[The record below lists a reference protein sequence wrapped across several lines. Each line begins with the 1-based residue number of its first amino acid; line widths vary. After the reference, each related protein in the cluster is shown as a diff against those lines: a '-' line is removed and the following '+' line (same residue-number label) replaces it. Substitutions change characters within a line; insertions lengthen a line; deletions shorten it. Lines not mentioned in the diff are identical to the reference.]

1 VTWDPAR
8 LPSQQGRVVAV
19 TGANA
24 GIGFWTSLA
33 LADAGASVLLACRDL
48 RRADAASRAIRAR
61 VPDADLTVLRLDTAD
76 LSSVRAAGEHL
87 AGLKRL
93 DALVNNAGVVH
104 PPRRRV
110 ETSDGLELIAATNF
124 FGAFALTAAAL
135 PALERTTGSRVV
147 SLGSIASWL
156 VSLRLDDLQLERRYT
171 GWRAY
176 AQSKILLSSFGFD
189 LDRRLRT
196 RGSGIRSFVAHPGY
210 SISGR
215 TARVPGVNEPSHGKR
230 FVDSLQSPFSQGKE
244 RGAESVV
251 RAVADPDAVGG
262 TFFGP
267 RYLMK
272 GEAHEAWAAPV
283 TIDRGVAQA
292 IWAEAEVATRTPFL

>member
-1 VTWDPAR
+1 MTWDPAR

-87 AGLKRL
+87 AGLERL

>member
-87 AGLKRL
+87 AGLERL

>member
-61 VPDADLTVLRLDTAD
+61 VPNADLTVLRLDTAD

>member
-87 AGLKRL
+87 AGLERL

-272 GEAHEAWAAPV
+272 GEAHEAWAAPAGSS
-283 TIDRGVAQA
+283 RWSSEPSGS
-292 IWAEAEVATRTPFL
+292 WRTDCRRSYV